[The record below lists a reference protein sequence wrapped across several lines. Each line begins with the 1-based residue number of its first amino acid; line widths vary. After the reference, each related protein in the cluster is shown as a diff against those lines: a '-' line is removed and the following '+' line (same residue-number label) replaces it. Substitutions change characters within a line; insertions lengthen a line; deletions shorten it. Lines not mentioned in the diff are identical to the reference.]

1 MLSIW
6 TDIYLNSWHFQPN
19 RMSCHASSHRVGLEF
34 SHARENIVAAP
45 RTEGKKKEVAHLRR
59 QKADYV
65 RGNAMYKDNE
75 RVKKRKRRREKER
88 QQVSL
93 YPSRERSIPTHPTHL
108 RKVIDLAPSL
118 LTRCISILSA
128 CLRKLISIL
137 ADISQIYART
147 TIPSPRVSLEE
158 DRSKAIWE
166 INRYVALRGQHR
178 QRRAFVSANRI
189 SSAWLR
195 RMKFFI
201 EVEMD
206 GERNSAKDM
215 LRRVETVKLRI
226 NFYRERVRNIS
237 TSYILEYAIVGEAYC
252 SR

>member
-1 MLSIW
+1 L
-6 TDIYLNSWHFQPN
+6 L
-19 RMSCHASSHRVGLEF
+19 RHAQ
-34 SHARENIVAAP
+34 RE
-45 RTEGKKKEVAHLRR
+45 KKKEVAHLRR

-137 ADISQIYART
+137 ADIRT
-147 TIPSPRVSLEE
+147 DDDSIAESLPRGGPFQG
-158 DRSKAIWE
+158 D
-166 INRYVALRGQHR
+166 LR
-178 QRRAFVSANRI
+178 N
-189 SSAWLR
+189 
-195 RMKFFI
+195 
-201 EVEMD
+201 
-206 GERNSAKDM
+206 
-215 LRRVETVKLRI
+215 
-226 NFYRERVRNIS
+226 
-237 TSYILEYAIVGEAYC
+237 
-252 SR
+252 